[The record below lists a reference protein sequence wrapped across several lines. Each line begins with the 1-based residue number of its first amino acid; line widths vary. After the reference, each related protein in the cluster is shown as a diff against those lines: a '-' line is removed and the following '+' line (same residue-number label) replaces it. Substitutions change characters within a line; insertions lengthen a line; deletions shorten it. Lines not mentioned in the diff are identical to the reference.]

1 VVLLEAMA
9 AGTAVVAS
17 DLPGYRNAARPG
29 RDALLSPPGDSE
41 ALAATLSR
49 ALHEPGLAAELI
61 GAGEARAQAFS
72 MDHLAERYLELFER
86 CIAARGGTDSRR
98 PRVGPGRPTGRPRSR
113 PNGPGS
119 ARRQS
124 RWDRYRP
131 GIRSSGPTVAR
142 RVATDP

>member
-1 VVLLEAMA
+1 
-9 AGTAVVAS
+9 
-17 DLPGYRNAARPG
+17 
-29 RDALLSPPGDSE
+29 
-41 ALAATLSR
+41 
-49 ALHEPGLAAELI
+49 
-61 GAGEARAQAFS
+61 

-86 CIAARGGTDSRR
+86 CIAARGGTGSRR
-98 PRVGPGRPTGRPRSR
+98 PRVGPGGLSGR
-113 PNGPGS
+113 PNGSAS